1 MNGMAIAMDIAPFRA
16 PSAVANVITI
26 ARRELRDAARS
37 RWFIM
42 YTLAFAALGV
52 GVSYVSAMSVGGSGL
67 IGFGRTSAGLI
78 NLVLLIVPLMSLTA
92 GAGAIASD
100 RERGM
105 LPYLLAQPVNRWE
118 VVLGKYIGLAVA
130 LAASIFLGFGLC
142 AMVLAHPESLRPSA
156 VVQLAARTSLLSM
169 AMLSVGMLVS
179 VLARK
184 TSVAIGS
191 SVFLWFVFVFISD
204 LGLMAAAMTLR
215 LRIQT
220 LFKLAMFNPLQVF
233 KFWSL
238 QAMGASLD
246 VLGPAGLW
254 ASEEFGD
261 SLGLLLSASL
271 VAWTILPLLFA
282 VFLFSRRSPI

>member
-1 MNGMAIAMDIAPFRA
+1 MKPQSLSLSA
-16 PSAVANVITI
+16 PSAISNLLTI
-26 ARRELRDAARS
+26 ARRELRDAIRS
-37 RWFIM
+37 RWFIL
-42 YTLAFAALGV
+42 YTAAFAALGV

-92 GAGAIASD
+92 GAGAIAGD

-105 LPYLLAQPVNRWE
+105 LSYLLAQPVNRWE
-118 VVLGKYIGLAVA
+118 VLLGKYVGLAIA
-130 LAASIFLGFGLC
+130 LTASVFLGFGLC
-142 AMVLAHPESLRPSA
+142 ALILAGQESLRPAA

-184 TSVAIGS
+184 TSVAVGT
-191 SVFLWFVFVFISD
+191 SVFLWFTFVFISD

-220 LFKLAMFNPLQVF
+220 LFGLAMINPLQVF

-238 QAMGASLD
+238 QALGASLD

-254 ASEEFGD
+254 ASQELGD
-261 SLGLLLSASL
+261 SLGPLMAASL
-271 VAWTILPLLFA
+271 IAWTIAPLALAAFI
-282 VFLFSRRSPI
+282 FSRRSPV